1 MQRIVAIRSA
11 SQAQAVEPRV
21 NPEVSCC
28 RKAILLRANT
38 ATVMARGAPMQVGPR
53 CQSMFCQNALENH
66 KKLGLEPEMRHHAA
80 AWCKYSHQ
88 RHDSA
93 GREITPMKTL
103 LLNKQDVGGLISM
116 KEVIGTV
123 EEAYKAF
130 NSGQVIQPAYTCI
143 HLPPPRGEIDF
154 KLGYCEAN
162 EIISMKA
169 SSGGF
174 PNNPAEHG
182 VPSGMGTILLFDAR
196 TCALI
201 CVMDG
206 SLITGLRTGAAGAV
220 SVKALA
226 RKNARTITSIGTGN
240 QARMQIRAIREVM
253 TIEAIHAWDHHPQ
266 TLAQYKADIERDF
279 GIPVVMARSKQDAVE
294 QADILVTTTR
304 GKGSLVDAAWVRPG
318 THIVAIGTD
327 TQGKQELEPE
337 IFRNAKIVNDSIAQC
352 VEKGETWHPLH
363 KNIIS
368 KDDIHAEIGEILL
381 GKKPGRES
389 DDEITIFD
397 STGMAIQDNTTSH
410 LIYRNAIAS
419 STGTAFEFIPS

>member
-1 MQRIVAIRSA
+1 
-11 SQAQAVEPRV
+11 
-21 NPEVSCC
+21 
-28 RKAILLRANT
+28 
-38 ATVMARGAPMQVGPR
+38 
-53 CQSMFCQNALENH
+53 
-66 KKLGLEPEMRHHAA
+66 
-80 AWCKYSHQ
+80 
-88 RHDSA
+88 
-93 GREITPMKTL
+93 MKTL
-103 LLNKQDVGGLISM
+103 LLNKQEVGRLISI

-123 EEAYKAF
+123 EEAFKAF

-154 KLGYCEAN
+154 KVGYSGVV

-174 PNNPAEHG
+174 PNNPTEHD

-201 CVMDG
+201 CAMDG

-226 RKNARTITSIGTGN
+226 RKNAKTITSIGTGN

-253 TIEAIHAWDHHPQ
+253 TIATIHAWDHNPRA
-266 TLAQYKADIERDF
+266 LAQYQADIQREF
-279 GIPVVMARSKQDAVE
+279 GIPVVMARSKRDAVE

-304 GKGSLVDAAWVRPG
+304 GKGSLVEADWVRPG

-327 TQGKQELEPE
+327 TRGKQELEPE
-337 IFRNAKIVNDSIAQC
+337 VFRNAKIVNDSIAQC
-352 VEKGETWHPLH
+352 IEKGETWHPLT
-363 KNIIS
+363 KNIITEEG
-368 KDDIHAEIGEILL
+368 IHAEIGEILL
-381 GKKPGRES
+381 GQKPGRET

-397 STGMAIQDNTTSH
+397 STGMAIQDNTTSFR
-410 LIYRNAIAS
+410 IYRNAIAS
-419 STGTAFEFIPS
+419 NTGTSFEFF